1 MIEKS
6 VPQRTKLVFNKRI
19 NLNSNFDKNNV
30 SLIIDNSVR
39 EVKKY
44 TRLKTKIAH
53 KLKIQILVMISDSL
67 QIPPLLITIKSIIM
81 EN

>member
-6 VPQRTKLVFNKRI
+6 VQQRTKLVFNKRI

>member
-6 VPQRTKLVFNKRI
+6 VQQRTKLVFNKRI
-19 NLNSNFDKNNV
+19 NLISNFDKNNV